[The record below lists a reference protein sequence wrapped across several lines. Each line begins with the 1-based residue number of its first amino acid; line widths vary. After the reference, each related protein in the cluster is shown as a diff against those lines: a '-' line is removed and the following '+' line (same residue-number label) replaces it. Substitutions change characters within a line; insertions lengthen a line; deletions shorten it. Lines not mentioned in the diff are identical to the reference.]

1 LPPKNGAMRT
11 NTLSE
16 HQIQASAIAELK
28 LRERLIPEL
37 KLLYAIPNGKGSRV
51 VTRMTRNGPV
61 KYCPQGLK
69 AKREGQKAGIP
80 DLHWPVAR
88 GPYIGLYIEVK
99 TPTGTLSADQKN
111 VIPALKK
118 EGHQVLVA
126 KSADEIVTF
135 VMEYAALGGHV
146 IPTPP

>member
-1 LPPKNGAMRT
+1 MRT
-11 NTLSE
+11 STPSE
-16 HQIQASAIAELK
+16 HEIQASAIAELK
-28 LRERLIPEL
+28 LRERIMPEL

-51 VTRMTRNGPV
+51 VTRMTRRGPV

-99 TPTGTLSADQKN
+99 TPNGVLSADQKN
-111 VIPALKK
+111 VIPALQK
-118 EGHQVLVA
+118 EGHQVMVA
-126 KSADEIVTF
+126 RSADEIVTF
-135 VMEYAALGGHV
+135 VMGYAALGAHF
-146 IPTPP
+146 IPRLP